1 MTSST
6 ESVAERSI
14 GDPEA
19 GKRSPVGLIGVGVM
33 GRCMLTRLIEAGH
46 DVVAFDL
53 SESAREFASG
63 LGAHVVEGTPAVVS
77 QADVLIL
84 SLPASAHVLSTVRT
98 IEPFLTSRHIIV
110 DTSTVDPATSKEGAR
125 IAGLKGARY
134 VDAPILGRPSAAGKW
149 LLPSGGPED
158 AIINVRPILETFARS
173 AVRVGDTGTG
183 NAFKLLNQL
192 MFSVINGISAE
203 VMALADTLGIDRR
216 TFYDVVANSGAA
228 TVSGLFKET
237 AGRIVDE
244 RFDDP
249 TFTVE
254 LLVKDAGLGL
264 EMAKSAGLNP
274 QIAGFVQS
282 INESAKAMGFARLD
296 TSALYTMFRESF
308 TKDAVNNHQM

>member
-1 MTSST
+1 MISST
-6 ESVAERSI
+6 ESIAERK
-14 GDPEA
+14 GQDPEQNN
-19 GKRSPVGLIGVGVM
+19 RTPVGLIGVGVM
-33 GRCMLTRLIEAGH
+33 GRCMLTRLIEAGYE
-46 DVVAFDL
+46 VTAFDL
-53 SESAREFASG
+53 SGSAREYASG
-63 LGAHVVEGTPAVVS
+63 LGAHM
-77 QADVLIL
+77 ADSTTDLASRANVLIL
-84 SLPASAHVLSTVRT
+84 SLPASAHVLSTIRT

-110 DTSTVDPATSKEGAR
+110 DTSTVDPATSREGAR

-149 LLPSGGPED
+149 LLPSGGPAD
-158 AIINVRPILETFARS
+158 AIETVRPILETFARS

-264 EMAKSAGLNP
+264 EMARSAGLHP
-274 QIAGFVQS
+274 QIAGFVQA
-282 INESAKAMGFARLD
+282 INEDAKAMGFARLD
-296 TSALYTMFRESF
+296 TSALYTLFRKSF
-308 TKDAVNNHQM
+308 TKDAANNHQM